1 MGPQSGTWKRKL
13 RRESTAMPDMATLVT
28 AIASLVVSVGVLVIS
43 VGIFYLIVRLGR
55 AIELLAGAEN
65 NSDSQSE

>member
-1 MGPQSGTWKRKL
+1 
-13 RRESTAMPDMATLVT
+13 MPDMATLVT

-43 VGIFYLIVRLGR
+43 VGVFYLIVRLGR
-55 AIELLAGAEN
+55 SIELLAGVQD

>member
-1 MGPQSGTWKRKL
+1 
-13 RRESTAMPDMATLVT
+13 MPDMATLVT